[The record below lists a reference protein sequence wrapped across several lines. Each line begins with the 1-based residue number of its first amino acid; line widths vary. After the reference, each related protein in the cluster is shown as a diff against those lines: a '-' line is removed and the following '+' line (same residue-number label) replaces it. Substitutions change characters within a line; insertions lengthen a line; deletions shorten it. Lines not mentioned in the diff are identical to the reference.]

1 MRAKLLEDQNHHMDI
16 PLDENSILV
25 EKINAMKNL
34 IEVQRKC
41 LGTRYMIGLYNG
53 LVLGLSVLTGEEP
66 VFFEQE
72 EDKEEK

>member
-1 MRAKLLEDQNHHMDI
+1 MESVEQI
-16 PLDENSILV
+16 QIDENSILV
-25 EKINAMKNL
+25 QKVKNLNEL

-53 LVLGLSVLTGEEP
+53 LVLAKSVLTGEEP

-72 EDKEEK
+72 EEEEKKNE

>member
-1 MRAKLLEDQNHHMDI
+1 MLENQDHHMGVH
-16 PLDENSILV
+16 LDENSILV
-25 EKINAMKNL
+25 EKIESLKTL
-34 IEVQRKC
+34 VEVQRKC

-72 EDKEEK
+72 KDEEE

>member
-1 MRAKLLEDQNHHMDI
+1 MESVDQI
-16 PLDENSILV
+16 QIDENSILV
-25 EKINAMKNL
+25 QKVKNLNEL

-53 LVLGLSVLTGEEP
+53 LVLAKSVLTGEEP

-72 EDKEEK
+72 EEEEKKNE

>member
-1 MRAKLLEDQNHHMDI
+1 MESVNQI
-16 PLDENSILV
+16 QIDENSILV
-25 EKINAMKNL
+25 QKVENLNEL

-53 LVLGLSVLTGEEP
+53 LVLAKSVLTGEEP

-72 EDKEEK
+72 EEEEKKDE

>member
-1 MRAKLLEDQNHHMDI
+1 MLADQNHHMDI

-25 EKINAMKNL
+25 EKVNAIKNL

-41 LGTRYMIGLYNG
+41 LGTRYMIGLYNW

-72 EDKEEK
+72 EDKEEI

>member
-1 MRAKLLEDQNHHMDI
+1 MENVNQI
-16 PLDENSILV
+16 QIDENSILV
-25 EKINAMKNL
+25 QKVKNLNEL

-53 LVLGLSVLTGEEP
+53 LVLAKSVLTGEEP

-72 EDKEEK
+72 EEEEKKDE

>member
-1 MRAKLLEDQNHHMDI
+1 MESIDQI
-16 PLDENSILV
+16 QIDENSILV
-25 EKINAMKNL
+25 QKVENLNEL

-53 LVLGLSVLTGEEP
+53 LVLAKSVLTGEEP

-72 EDKEEK
+72 EEEEKKDE

>member
-1 MRAKLLEDQNHHMDI
+1 MENVNQI
-16 PLDENSILV
+16 PIDENSILV
-25 EKINAMKNL
+25 QKVENLNEL

-53 LVLGLSVLTGEEP
+53 LVLAKSVLTGEEP

-72 EDKEEK
+72 EEEEKKDE